1 MLFTRL
7 TSHRAELDAGSWD
20 MDETHAYRR
29 RRDWFGRD
37 EAPRLAARTLRE
49 AEINGTRIKCAA
61 PRHELTT
68 FIPRQ
73 GASWLHV
80 DSPLARSRFLG

>member
-1 MLFTRL
+1 M
-7 TSHRAELDAGSWD
+7 GSWD
-20 MDETHAYRR
+20 MGETHAI
-29 RRDWFGRD
+29 DDG
-37 EAPRLAARTLRE
+37 EIGLAAKAPTPAAYTLRE

-61 PRHELTT
+61 PRLELTT